1 MFDVGAGVVECVEV
15 GGGDGDEPDEV
26 ELGVTVGEFAFA
38 CFDVAEAFAFS
49 RVDPEPFAL
58 FQVGVC
64 FAGHHFHVEKS
75 VSGGRTAAK
84 VRRLEGEPRLEAI
97 ALMLGG
103 RTATE
108 ASRRHAKELMESI

>member
-1 MFDVGAGVVECVEV
+1 VDTGV
-15 GGGDGDEPDEV
+15 GGSV
-26 ELGVTVGEFAFA
+26 ALAVGEKLAKTAAARQVLAVTHLPQVA
-38 CFDVAEAFAFS
+38 C
-49 RVDPEPFAL
+49 R
-58 FQVGVC
+58 
-64 FAGHHFHVEKS
+64 AGTHFHVEKS
-75 VSGGRTAAK
+75 TSGGRTSAK